1 MIRKSLVLLALI
13 FMVLV
18 LFSAQSTPAY
28 ACTPT
33 PQGRPPYTLEDK
45 VKAAPIIL
53 EGRVI
58 SVIKDASPTGE
69 KAMVEVS
76 GYYKGTGPATITIEN
91 FGSSAQCLTTVRT
104 GERLIFYVSVDQAGN
119 YRAFY
124 MSAGA
129 AISSAT
135 PENIT
140 LLTAITGAPK
150 PPQSAPVAVG
160 ATTSLIFI
168 IVGIVVFLIFVMA

>member
-1 MIRKSLVLLALI
+1 MIRKSLVLLTLI
-13 FMVLV
+13 FITLA
-18 LFSAQSTPAY
+18 LFSAQPTPAY

-45 VKAAPIIL
+45 VKTAPIIL
-53 EGRVI
+53 EGKVI
-58 SVIKDASPTGE
+58 SVLKDTSSASE

-76 GYYKGTGPATITIEN
+76 GYYKGSGPANITIEN

-104 GERLIFYVSVDQAGN
+104 GERLIFYVSLDQVGN

-135 PENIT
+135 PENVT

-168 IVGIVVFLIFVMA
+168 IAGIVVFLIFVLA